1 MNICKAE
8 LLVPEPSIVEVEI
21 AIEKL
26 NRYKSL
32 GTDHILSEM
41 IKARG
46 ETLCSEINLFVLY
59 GILCTCAT
67 TVEGI
72 YHCTNL

>member
-46 ETLCSEINLFVLY
+46 ETYLICNI
-59 GILCTCAT
+59 
-67 TVEGI
+67 
-72 YHCTNL
+72 